1 MEDKIMFEKDSR
13 KLKNPKH
20 FGLEK
25 KKCFYPPRNITIE
38 PASNKKID
46 AEIIAFLPGNSKAYI
61 TSEFRTN
68 EINKLFYGQHCLWLE
83 ILNKSFED
91 NI

>member
-1 MEDKIMFEKDSR
+1 MEDKIMFEKDNR

-25 KKCFYPPRNITIE
+25 KSFYPPRNITIE

-68 EINKLFYGQHCLWLE
+68 EINKLFYGQRCLWLE